1 MKKNYAIFA
10 IALLTFDFFFLR
22 FQETRESIN
31 RHVVEFGD
39 QLKRENEAA
48 LIIDGKTL
56 IYALTPDLRKD
67 FLDLCI
73 SCKSVICC
81 RVSPSQKAEV
91 SDLFMFV
98 Y

>member
-1 MKKNYAIFA
+1 M
-10 IALLTFDFFFLR
+10 
-22 FQETRESIN
+22 
-31 RHVVEFGD
+31 VEFGD

-91 SDLFMFV
+91 SIYFCILSTKIYNDIHERKLLK
-98 Y
+98 